1 MLCLTGLSDSLF
13 QEHRMW
19 YIGLVILHDVDSFT
33 CVLGEFC
40 RSWLA
45 GCKQEVEYSTSSLSQ

>member
-1 MLCLTGLSDSLF
+1 
-13 QEHRMW
+13 
-19 YIGLVILHDVDSFT
+19 VIIISEVHDVDSFT

-45 GCKQEVEYSTSSLSQ
+45 GCKQVCQQVLLHLKKKTIKPTN